1 MKNHVGAT
9 KALRLFSKKQAA
21 LDDER
26 GLTVGEV
33 QQLDALYSW
42 LMNRRRDK
50 RGYML
55 GTNGR

>member
-9 KALRLFSKKQAA
+9 KALRLFSNKQAA

-26 GLTVGEV
+26 GLTIGEV

-42 LMNRRRDK
+42 LMNRRRDE
-50 RGYML
+50 RGYVL